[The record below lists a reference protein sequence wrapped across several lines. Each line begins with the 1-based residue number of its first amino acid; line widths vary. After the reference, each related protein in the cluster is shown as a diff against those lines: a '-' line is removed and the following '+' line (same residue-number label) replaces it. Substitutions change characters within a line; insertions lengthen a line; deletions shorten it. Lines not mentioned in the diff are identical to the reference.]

1 MIFVIIVFVVIVGMI
16 FILSIVDGIVFGFIV
31 YILIKFVC
39 GEYKD
44 VYLII
49 YGLSVLFVVYFI
61 LIVNFI

>member
-1 MIFVIIVFVVIVGMI
+1 MIIVFVVIVGMI